1 MKRLAAV
8 AIVALI
14 SLSLASC
21 DFLDQLLS
29 VNLFDAP
36 LKLSAADIA
45 DKSLDELSQLSE
57 SPDFYD
63 AVWGDAAL
71 TTAVE
76 AQVAAGLAS
85 GDPATV
91 QQAAILG
98 ADLYIYGSGA
108 DVLINSVIA
117 QYEDLS
123 SSPPSD
129 GAEIEA
135 FIDTLVPASLLADEA
150 AFVAMINALVDAD
163 AYFQDLGVSVGTD
176 PYDYGG
182 ANAGEIAQNAL
193 VAAFVAEITP
203 PAIWAGAN
211 PGGTLGEYIFDLL
224 AGSAAPPD
232 AYTPPDT
239 SAGYLF
245 NILSAANLGF

>member
-1 MKRLAAV
+1 MKRLAVA
-8 AIVALI
+8 AIVALLT
-14 SLSLASC
+14 LSLASC

-36 LKLSAADIA
+36 LKLSAADMA

-71 TTAVE
+71 MAAVTDQ
-76 AQVAAGLAS
+76 ADAGVLS

-108 DVLINSVIA
+108 DALINNVIA
-117 QYEDLS
+117 QYESFSGD
-123 SSPPSD
+123 PPD
-129 GAEIEA
+129 DPTEIEA
-135 FIDTLVPASLLADEA
+135 FLTTLVPASLLADEA

-163 AYFQDLGVSVGTD
+163 DYFQDLGASVGTD
-176 PYDYGG
+176 PYDYGR

-193 VAAFVAEITP
+193 VAAFVAEVAP
-203 PAIWAGAN
+203 PVGWVPAVPPGTIGAY
-211 PGGTLGEYIFDLL
+211 LFDLL
-224 AGSAAPPD
+224 AGSAAIPD
-232 AYTPPDT
+232 AYAPPDT

-245 NILSAANLGF
+245 NILSAANLDF